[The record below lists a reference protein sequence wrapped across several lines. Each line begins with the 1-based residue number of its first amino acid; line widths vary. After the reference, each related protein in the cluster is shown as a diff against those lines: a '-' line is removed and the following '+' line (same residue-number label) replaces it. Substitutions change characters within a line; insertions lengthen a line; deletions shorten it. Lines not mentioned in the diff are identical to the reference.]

1 MADNPERV
9 DNSPAGDHDMRIF
22 QLDLLQE
29 GLVDVES
36 IDVGR
41 VQPNRWQ
48 PRADSDGQEID
59 DLAASIAA
67 NGLLHAIIVR
77 PVRGGMY
84 ELIAGERRWRAVRLL
99 GWTSVPA
106 RVLHHV
112 DDSTAAVLALVE
124 NVDRRDLTAWEEA
137 QAVAGLRSRL
147 LAAGRPAGGA
157 ELGRLFGWSVAKVS
171 ERLTIAESLPPELI
185 AAAGLQIHDVNNL
198 SKLLLLNASRAPNN
212 AAKVSAIAAAINAGL
227 NPDSATPPPPRR
239 KGRPEAGFT
248 FQRRRSGRISLQLR
262 RPVAQLEGSE
272 AKALL
277 ERLEPLV
284 DELRRRALSG

>member
-1 MADNPERV
+1 MAVPSDH
-9 DNSPAGDHDMRIF
+9 SGDPPGGGHDMRIF

-29 GLVDVES
+29 GLVDVEP
-36 IDVGR
+36 IDVAR

-48 PRADSDGQEID
+48 PRADTDSPEID

-84 ELIAGERRWRAVRLL
+84 EVIAGERRWRAVRLL

-137 QAVAGLRSRL
+137 QAVAGLRARL

-157 ELGRLFGWSVAKVS
+157 ELGRLFGWSEAKVS
-171 ERLTIAESLPPELI
+171 ERLTIGESLPPALV
-185 AAAGLQIHDVNNL
+185 AAAGLQLHDVNNL
-198 SKLLLLNASRAPNN
+198 SKSLLLNASRAPNN
-212 AAKVSAIAAAINAGL
+212 AAKISALAAAVNAGRT
-227 NPDSATPPPPRR
+227 PDRPPPRPRR
-239 KGRPEAGFT
+239 KGRPVAGFT
-248 FQRRRSGRISLQLR
+248 FQSRRSGRVSLQLR

-284 DELRRRALSG
+284 DELRRRVLDD

>member
-1 MADNPERV
+1 
-9 DNSPAGDHDMRIF
+9 
-22 QLDLLQE
+22 
-29 GLVDVES
+29 
-36 IDVGR
+36 
-41 VQPNRWQ
+41 
-48 PRADSDGQEID
+48 
-59 DLAASIAA
+59 
-67 NGLLHAIIVR
+67 
-77 PVRGGMY
+77 
-84 ELIAGERRWRAVRLL
+84 
-99 GWTSVPA
+99 
-106 RVLHHV
+106 
-112 DDSTAAVLALVE
+112 
-124 NVDRRDLTAWEEA
+124 
-137 QAVAGLRSRL
+137 
-147 LAAGRPAGGA
+147 
-157 ELGRLFGWSVAKVS
+157 
-171 ERLTIAESLPPELI
+171 LTIAESLPPELI

-284 DELRRRALSG
+284 DELRRRALYG